1 MNNIN
6 DETRMV
12 VVVAVE
18 VVAKT
23 VKTPWTD
30 QGYPSGGD

>member
-1 MNNIN
+1 MNNID
-6 DETRMV
+6 DETRM

-30 QGYPSGGD
+30 EGYPSGGD